1 MKQFG
6 FCLSALLLGGFLN
19 AQDLLKPLVVE
30 GDAVGNVAL
39 ETLDAERL
47 NELLGYLPGFA
58 SVASDSAG
66 YGDVIGMR
74 GSTNTLF
81 FGGAGVAMVVD
92 DVPYGDVFGYSTEFF
107 DLESFTLHRG
117 PQEGLFPCTS
127 YNFPLDARPPDDR
140 LGLMF
145 VRALLFF
152 CLVVP
157 GQAEW
162 PTFRGPTNDGHYPPA
177 ADGKIHGFPIEWSEG
192 KNIVWKTPVTGRAWS
207 TPVVMDN
214 EVWVTNATPDG
225 KKMYVVCLDKTTGKK
240 VHDILLFEN
249 EAPEPLSNHINGYG
263 SCSPAIDSEHVYI
276 HFGSYGT
283 TALDRKTG
291 KAVWE
296 RRDLPC
302 QHFRGPG
309 SSVVLHKNLI
319 ILTMDGVDVQYL
331 IALDRKTGKKVWR
344 TERNTDFG
352 DVEADGKIRGGGD
365 FRKAYSTPNFVT
377 LNGVRQ
383 LVSPG
388 AKACYSYD
396 ADTGKELWKI
406 LYKGFSNAA
415 APVFVGNDMA
425 LINTGLGKPHLL
437 GVRLDAKTQG
447 DITKSHIEWDI
458 FKRIP
463 GRCSPVV
470 IGSDAYFTSESG
482 ILSVLNSKKGQIEKY
497 IALKTAFSASGV
509 YADKHLYFADEK
521 GKTFVVKPGPELEIV
536 ATNQLDDGCMASPA
550 LNEKAIYLRT
560 KSHVYRIEKK

>member
-1 MKQFG
+1 
-6 FCLSALLLGGFLN
+6 
-19 AQDLLKPLVVE
+19 
-30 GDAVGNVAL
+30 
-39 ETLDAERL
+39 
-47 NELLGYLPGFA
+47 
-58 SVASDSAG
+58 
-66 YGDVIGMR
+66 
-74 GSTNTLF
+74 
-81 FGGAGVAMVVD
+81 
-92 DVPYGDVFGYSTEFF
+92 
-107 DLESFTLHRG
+107 
-117 PQEGLFPCTS
+117 
-127 YNFPLDARPPDDR
+127 
-140 LGLMF
+140 MF

-152 CLVVP
+152 CLVIP

-162 PTFRGPTNDGHYPPA
+162 PAFRGPTNDGHYPPA
-177 ADGKIHGFPIEWSEG
+177 ADGKSHRFPIEWSEG

-225 KKMYVVCLDKTTGKK
+225 KRMYAVCLDKTTGKK

-249 EAPEPLSNHINGYG
+249 EAPEPLSNHVNGYG

-291 KAVWE
+291 KTVWE

-309 SSVVLHKNLI
+309 SSVVLHKSMI

-344 TERNTDFG
+344 SERNTDFG
-352 DVEADGKIRGGGD
+352 DVEPDGKIRGGGD

-396 ADTGKELWKI
+396 ADTGKELWKV

-437 GVRLDAKTQG
+437 GVRLDHETQG
-447 DITKSHIEWDI
+447 DITRSHIEWDI

-470 IGSDAYFTSESG
+470 IGSDVTLPPNPASS
-482 ILSVLNSKKGQIEKY
+482 
-497 IALKTAFSASGV
+497 AFSTLRKDRLKNTLLS
-509 YADKHLYFADEK
+509 
-521 GKTFVVKPGPELEIV
+521 KPLS
-536 ATNQLDDGCMASPA
+536 QLLGFMPTITSS
-550 LNEKAIYLRT
+550 LRT
-560 KSHVYRIEKK
+560 KKEKPLSLNLAPNWKSLRPINSTTAVWPRRLSMKKPFTCAPNRTSIGSRKNNTTGKVQ

>member
-1 MKQFG
+1 
-6 FCLSALLLGGFLN
+6 
-19 AQDLLKPLVVE
+19 
-30 GDAVGNVAL
+30 
-39 ETLDAERL
+39 
-47 NELLGYLPGFA
+47 
-58 SVASDSAG
+58 
-66 YGDVIGMR
+66 
-74 GSTNTLF
+74 
-81 FGGAGVAMVVD
+81 
-92 DVPYGDVFGYSTEFF
+92 
-107 DLESFTLHRG
+107 
-117 PQEGLFPCTS
+117 
-127 YNFPLDARPPDDR
+127 
-140 LGLMF
+140 MF
-145 VRALLFF
+145 VRALLFS

-162 PTFRGPTNDGHYPPA
+162 PAFRGPTNDGHYPPA

-225 KKMYVVCLDKTTGKK
+225 KKMYAVCLDKTTGKK

-249 EAPEPLSNHINGYG
+249 EAPEPLSNHVNGYG

-283 TALDRKTG
+283 TALNRKTG

-331 IALDRKTGKKVWR
+331 IALDRKTGKKIWR
-344 TERNTDFG
+344 SERNTDFG
-352 DVEADGKIRGGGD
+352 DVEPDGKIRGGGD

-437 GVRLDAKTQG
+437 GVRLDNETQG

-497 IALKTAFSASGV
+497 LALKTAFSASGV